1 MLKEQ
6 RCAIIL
12 SALKQKSS
20 VTIDELVTL
29 TQSSRSTVHRDI
41 ETLVS
46 RHSLQKIRG
55 GVMKPKDD
63 PVPGPAASPVSEPPF
78 LVRQDMYL
86 EEKQRIA
93 AAAHQYVK
101 PNETLFLGGGTTVYE
116 FAKTLYDIKPLY
128 IATNDLQ
135 SAFALA
141 EFPNVD
147 LNVLGGSL
155 RQSHYS
161 LNGYFTEQMI
171 SQMHA
176 DTAFIGIDAVDLN
189 IGYMNFS
196 TSEIR
201 TNKLM
206 IQASHQTII
215 LCDHSKFESVAFVNI
230 CKLTDIDLLITGK
243 ELKDSHAERL
253 KELGVNFLRV

>member
-12 SALKQKSS
+12 STLEQKTS
-20 VTIDELVTL
+20 VTIDELVAL
-29 TQSSRSTVHRDI
+29 TQSSRATIHRDI
-41 ETLVS
+41 ETLAS
-46 RHSLQKIRG
+46 RHVLQKVRG
-55 GVMKPKDD
+55 GVIRPEAAPESAAAA
-63 PVPGPAASPVSEPPF
+63 PVYEPPF
-78 LVRQDMYL
+78 LVRHDMYL

-101 PNETLFLGGGTTVYE
+101 SNETLFLGGGTTVYE
-116 FAKTLYDIKPLY
+116 FAKTLHDIKPLY

-135 SAFALA
+135 SAFTLA
-141 EFPNVD
+141 GFSNVD

-171 SQMHA
+171 SQMH
-176 DTAFIGIDAVDLN
+176 

-206 IQASHQTII
+206 IERSHKTII

-230 CKLTDIDLLITGK
+230 CKLTDVDLLITGK
-243 ELKDSHAERL
+243 ELKDSYAEQL
-253 KELGVNFLRV
+253 EQLGVNFLQV

>member
-12 SALKQKSS
+12 STLEQKTS
-20 VTIDELVTL
+20 VTIDELVAL
-29 TQSSRSTVHRDI
+29 TQSSRATIHRDI
-41 ETLVS
+41 ETLAS
-46 RHSLQKIRG
+46 RHVLQKVRG
-55 GVMKPKDD
+55 GVIRPEAAPESAAAA
-63 PVPGPAASPVSEPPF
+63 PVYEPPF
-78 LVRQDMYL
+78 LVRHDMYL

-101 PNETLFLGGGTTVYE
+101 SNETLFLGGGTTVYE
-116 FAKTLYDIKPLY
+116 FAKTLHDIKPLY

-135 SAFALA
+135 SAFTLA
-141 EFPNVD
+141 GFSNVD

-176 DTAFIGIDAVDLN
+176 DTAFIGIDAVDLS

-206 IQASHQTII
+206 IERSHKTII

-230 CKLTDIDLLITGK
+230 CKLTDVDLLITGK
-243 ELKDSHAERL
+243 ELKDSYAEQL
-253 KELGVNFLRV
+253 EQLGVNFLQV